1 MPARCNNAWLVLA
14 LLVYCSSIVSQPVL
28 LQGRLEPYGG
38 SSDTT
43 QLPLTLSWPLSQVTV
58 TFQDST
64 AITVVLAN
72 VSYES
77 PFPFEED
84 LITQYVAFRSSAA
97 VTQEV
102 SVMDGE
108 ARITLSGLPER
119 GPHTAVLT
127 KIDESNHGGCNFVS
141 TPDTPARGI
150 EFIGDSMLTG
160 FGILGTNDS
169 CSSNLCSG
177 SACPY
182 TDASKSWPA
191 LVAPSLNATAHVIGW
206 SAAGLTNG
214 GAAGYALAN
223 DVSFEDA
230 STIFPNIPDLYIRWD
245 GHDAD
250 SVYNF
255 TLFQPQVIVN
265 ALGINDFHGTPPPP
279 PIEIWADVYANFTR
293 ALQKLRPHAKV
304 VMVQLSL
311 SMVSAYQPQS
321 SDLTQNYVI
330 LDPEEYSIY
339 MRYMQAAFARIQS
352 SDISN
357 VSYYTFPEEVGNFTR
372 GCISHPGVK
381 GSRAAADAI
390 TPYIRTLEDW

>member
-1 MPARCNNAWLVLA
+1 MTAAA
-14 LLVYCSSIVSQPVL
+14 Q
-28 LQGRLEPYGG
+28 
-38 SSDTT
+38 
-43 QLPLTLSWPLSQVTV
+43 
-58 TFQDST
+58 TFAQ
-64 AITVVLAN
+64 
-72 VSYES
+72 
-77 PFPFEED
+77 
-84 LITQYVAFRSSAA
+84 
-97 VTQEV
+97 
-102 SVMDGE
+102 
-108 ARITLSGLPER
+108 
-119 GPHTAVLT
+119 
-127 KIDESNHGGCNFVS
+127 
-141 TPDTPARGI
+141 
-150 EFIGDSMLTG
+150 
-160 FGILGTNDS
+160 
-169 CSSNLCSG
+169 
-177 SACPY
+177 
-182 TDASKSWPA
+182 
-191 LVAPSLNATAHVIGW
+191 
-206 SAAGLTNG
+206 
-214 GAAGYALAN
+214 
-223 DVSFEDA
+223 DA

-293 ALQKLRPHAKV
+293 A
-304 VMVQLSL
+304 
-311 SMVSAYQPQS
+311 S